1 MNNFIFLLFLLKIM
15 KRYVVLKK
23 FTLTLLI
30 VKRQGQWR
38 SGRD

>member
-1 MNNFIFLLFLLKIM
+1 MNNFIFFTKDYEALCRIE
-15 KRYVVLKK
+15 K